1 MKQSATALLGYAMHR
16 PVSELV
22 RVNMLYCKNGYA
34 LGRIF
39 KPVGV

>member
-1 MKQSATALLGYAMHR
+1 MNQSATALPDYAMHK
-16 PVSELV
+16 PISKLV